1 MIRMMIPK
9 KKLIL
14 NWLKD
19 YKIFKMRIY
28 KLKSYAKINLSLNII
43 GKSKKLHKIESIVSF
58 VDLYD
63 QIFIKKIKSS
73 EHIISFY
80 GKFSKNIS
88 KINSVSKLLNI
99 LEKNELLKENKF
111 HIKIKKNIPQK
122 AGLGGGSMNS
132 ANILN
137 FLDKNNFINISQKQ
151 KINISN
157 LLGSDV
163 ILGIYSRSSILN
175 SKGIVKGFL
184 NCPKL
189 YTLLVKPEFGCSTK
203 KIYSQVKKFS
213 KSKYNEPKKFM
224 FSKNYLSSQENDLEK
239 VVFSKYPRLKKIKR
253 FLLDTNNPSFVRMT
267 GSGSVI
273 VAYYQSKQDCEIAKV
288 KFKRKFK
295 NYWCNTAKTI

>member
-1 MIRMMIPK
+1 MMIPK

>member
-1 MIRMMIPK
+1 
-9 KKLIL
+9 
-14 NWLKD
+14 
-19 YKIFKMRIY
+19 MRIY

-63 QIFIKKIKSS
+63 QIFIKKINSS
-73 EHIISFY
+73 KHIISFY
-80 GKFSKNIS
+80 GKFSKNIT

-99 LEKNELLKENKF
+99 LDKNQLLNENKF
-111 HIKIKKNIPQK
+111 YIKIKKNIPQK

-137 FLDKNNFINISQKQ
+137 FLDKNNFINISQQQ

-157 LLGSDV
+157 LIGSDV
-163 ILGIYSRSSILN
+163 ILGINPRSSILN
-175 SKGIVKGFL
+175 SKGIIKGFV

-203 KIYSQVKKFS
+203 KIYSKVKKFS

-224 FSKNYLSSQENDLEK
+224 FSRNYLSSQENDLEK
-239 VVFSKYPRLKKIKR
+239 VVFSKYPKLKKIKR
-253 FLLDTNNPSFVRMT
+253 FLLDANNPSFVRMT